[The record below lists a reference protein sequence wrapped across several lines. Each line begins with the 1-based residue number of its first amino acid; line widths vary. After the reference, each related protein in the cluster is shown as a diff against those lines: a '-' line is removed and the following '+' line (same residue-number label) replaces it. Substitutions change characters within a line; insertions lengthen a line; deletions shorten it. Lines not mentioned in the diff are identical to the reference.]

1 MVSAQ
6 LQGGVFEWPC
16 VMVVIWPSSILLMAL
31 EAVSQPW
38 WWKIAVPAVAVAL
51 NVALYSIVG
60 AVVFALARRFARS

>member
-1 MVSAQ
+1 
-6 LQGGVFEWPC
+6 
-16 VMVVIWPSSILLMAL
+16 MAL